1 MMIRC
6 ILFINTFLWSCVAEV
21 GADQVYYR
29 MITNEQGDNEN
40 EDFFLRKEFFQCNVI
55 DKCTNIVRTK
65 GTKVFKLVH
74 GTDEMMKGSDY
85 DIIYEKM
92 TIRQPGKEF
101 V

>member
-1 MMIRC
+1 MIIRC
-6 ILFINTFLWSCVAEV
+6 ILFINTFLWSFVAEV

-55 DKCTNIVRTK
+55 DKCTNVVRTK